1 MTDET
6 KQLFDAPW
14 TILSDTDSLTFEIR
28 NKVGESICDNIL
40 MFDDAKRL
48 ARLPELYDA
57 LMDAANRLCGE
68 PKIRGEYACKSCVVK
83 DSCQVRKWY
92 ELLEKVRDGK

>member
-6 KQLFDAPW
+6 KKLFDAPW
-14 TILSDTDSLTFEIR
+14 HVENLTFVVS
-28 NKVGESICDNIL
+28 NTDGKDSISVSSDMKTAN
-40 MFDDAKRL
+40 RL

-57 LMDAANRLCGE
+57 LFDAANRLCGE

-92 ELLEKVRDGK
+92 ELLEKVRDGE